1 MKKIKYVLLIL
12 LSFVFLLTSCNKE
25 KVITEEEEPILEKIN
40 VGYTAT
46 EYRLPIMEG
55 YRDFEILKANNNKL
69 YILVDYL
76 DNEIKDDPW
85 KQNAHKN
92 LIIYNFQ
99 NEEII
104 QNIELD
110 EFIEVKDI
118 AVDTGTILIVYKDLS
133 IYKQNIDDENNEIE
147 ISEEISI
154 EDSLQN
160 EKPTDSYE
168 NVNTPYSD
176 GEKIN
181 EFENAIEKYTINI
194 AKFND
199 SNLEIIDT
207 IHTNSIIPKFVT
219 VNDIIYYSFEE
230 NGKYGIKTIKNG
242 VPIEFYKFKDELI
255 GNIYSNN
262 RNLFALVKKGDNA
275 YYYSIAIDGKVKEF
289 YIEVREEL
297 SAYEFLKNGIIS
309 SYLDINNNEIP
320 KLMYINL
327 NNSKKK
333 IFEKNIITSFV
344 SNNTNNCLMIDTA
357 SNLEYLYVK
366 DNELFISEIIGYSG
380 NNFKFYENESK
391 RYGIRDLNR
400 KYIYTDIYFE

>member
-168 NVNTPYSD
+168 NVNIPYSD

-194 AKFND
+194 AKFNG

-230 NGKYGIKTIKNG
+230 NGKYGVKMF
-242 VPIEFYKFKDELI
+242 E
-255 GNIYSNN
+255 
-262 RNLFALVKKGDNA
+262 NLLEK
-275 YYYSIAIDGKVKEF
+275 
-289 YIEVREEL
+289 
-297 SAYEFLKNGIIS
+297 
-309 SYLDINNNEIP
+309 
-320 KLMYINL
+320 M
-327 NNSKKK
+327 KK
-333 IFEKNIITSFV
+333 IRENVLTEYKNKA
-344 SNNTNNCLMIDTA
+344 D
-357 SNLEYLYVK
+357 
-366 DNELFISEIIGYSG
+366 
-380 NNFKFYENESK
+380 
-391 RYGIRDLNR
+391 
-400 KYIYTDIYFE
+400 